1 MGIRRQL
8 KAVHYLKVNVVAKML
23 IDPVLGMSEL
33 ATSVHADRK
42 EVSLDDGES
51 TQVGQRGEKCQ
62 SD

>member
-1 MGIRRQL
+1 M
-8 KAVHYLKVNVVAKML
+8 NVVAKML
-23 IDPVLGMSEL
+23 IDPVLGTSEL
-33 ATSVHADRK
+33 ASSVHADRK